1 MIKVAIDTKR
11 DHYYDS
17 ANVYSREMA
26 EINKY
31 SKWIDSKIDH
41 NPKVHHDLPGNPEV
55 TFKVDNVNNLL
66 LTSEQLILEIKSQYA
81 DNHIHITEYV
91 IMKYLQRHYYNV
103 LNEFLVKKAHDRAK
117 LYDKLILKGVKENA

>member
-1 MIKVAIDTKR
+1 MTKVNINTKQ
-11 DHYYDS
+11 DYYNDS

-31 SKWIDSKIDH
+31 SKWINYKIDY

-55 TFKVDNVNNLL
+55 TFKIDNEDKLL
-66 LTSEQLILEIKSQYA
+66 STSDRLILEIKSHYA

-91 IMKYLQRHYYNV
+91 IMKYLERHYYNV
-103 LNEFLVKKAHDRAK
+103 LN
-117 LYDKLILKGVKENA
+117 